1 MSVAFFGRPDFE
13 IALAIRNLPGGFILT
28 KLRNPHLVTTVKCA
42 APGCTNVRR
51 EANHWFVIS
60 IEQRFTC
67 RPYSAAGGLRS
78 TDEPVCGQACAQKL
92 FERYLAKQAL

>member
-1 MSVAFFGRPDFE
+1 M
-13 IALAIRNLPGGFILT
+13 T
-28 KLRNPHLVTTVKCA
+28 KSRNPHLVTTVKCA

-60 IEQRFTC
+60 VEQRFTC
-67 RPYSAAGGLRS
+67 RPYFAAAALRP
-78 TDEPVCGQACAQKL
+78 TDEPACGQACAQKL

>member
-1 MSVAFFGRPDFE
+1 MCRVPGARQFIF
-13 IALAIRNLPGGFILT
+13 AISIPGGLLVT
-28 KLRNPHLVTTVKCA
+28 PPRNPHLVTTVKCA

-60 IEQRFTC
+60 VEQRFTC
-67 RPYSAAGGLRS
+67 RPYSAVAHLRP
-78 TDEPVCGQACAQKL
+78 TDEPACGQACAQKL